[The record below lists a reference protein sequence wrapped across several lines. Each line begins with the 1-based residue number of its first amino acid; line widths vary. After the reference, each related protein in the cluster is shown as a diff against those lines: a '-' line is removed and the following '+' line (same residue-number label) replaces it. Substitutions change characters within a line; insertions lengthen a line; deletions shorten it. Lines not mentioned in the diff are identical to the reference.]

1 MLPKYQ
7 LKIADLYNILIGNVK
22 NSVSNFFHKE
32 KYVLHYE
39 NLQLYLRLELKL
51 KKIYCVLE
59 FKQPQWLKPY
69 IEFHTH
75 KTIESE
81 KNNDKDKKAFY
92 ELMNNAIYEKNNGQ
106 FEKKNQCK
114 TSKQ

>member
-59 FKQPQWLKPY
+59 FKQPQRLKPY

-92 ELMNNAIYEKNNGQ
+92 ELMNNAIY
-106 FEKKNQCK
+106 
-114 TSKQ
+114 